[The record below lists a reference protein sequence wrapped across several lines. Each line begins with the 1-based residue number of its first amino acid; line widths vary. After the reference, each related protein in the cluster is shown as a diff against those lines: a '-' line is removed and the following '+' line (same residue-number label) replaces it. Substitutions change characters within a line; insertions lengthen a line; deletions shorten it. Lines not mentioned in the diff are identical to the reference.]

1 MYQNINLYFISDSIL
16 LASTATINHKDGV
29 SGYMSIH
36 SDQTDTDQKP
46 LQNGYHPSNQELLER
61 INDDDIIQYIRSRP
75 TLLEKL
81 FSSFTISSPMVP
93 IQQQTQLQMH
103 YSNQQIPLPYQQ
115 QSSPVPFQIQL
126 QQPSSSIIPHQPTN
140 VNVCQQWPVYLGTQT
155 FQTSENGLTSS
166 NLSSDDLDSINSA
179 VKLKNINYFILNY
192 TQKIAIKLSF
202 FFSK

>member
-36 SDQTDTDQKP
+36 SDQTNTDQKP
-46 LQNGYHPSNQELLER
+46 LQNGYHPSNQELLDR
-61 INDDDIIQYIRSRP
+61 INDEDMIQYIRSRP

-179 VKLKNINYFILNY
+179 VKLKTVNYFILNY